1 MVSLKSC
8 DRLARHRPQNSV
20 DRSGVITIS
29 LKLPLH
35 LRDYRFGRQVGGAVN
50 RAVVWIIGV
59 RIVSPCRKP
68 ITGIPVPPTATYKN
82 DAVEAT
88 APPSA
93 IMPRS
98 VVITKDRILPA
109 TKLATAPVVRHR
121 RVCTAANGNV
131 SIHTN
136 VSFTVHSRVA
146 SNTSLLKVRGRAE
159 VTLPH
164 PRVCSCVGTNSRVW
178 MHARRC
184 RVGPL

>member
-35 LRDYRFGRQVGGAVN
+35 LRDYLFGRQVGVAVN

-59 RIVSPCRKP
+59 RIVAPCRKP

-82 DAVEAT
+82 DAVEVAG
-88 APPSA
+88 PPSA
-93 IMPRS
+93 IVPRS
-98 VVITKDRILPA
+98 VVITKGRVLQA
-109 TKLATAPVVRHR
+109 AKLAAAPVVSHG
-121 RVCTAANGNV
+121 RVCTAADRDV

-136 VSFTVHSRVA
+136 ISFAVHSRVTA
-146 SNTSLLKVRGRAE
+146 NT
-159 VTLPH
+159 
-164 PRVCSCVGTNSRVW
+164 
-178 MHARRC
+178 
-184 RVGPL
+184 